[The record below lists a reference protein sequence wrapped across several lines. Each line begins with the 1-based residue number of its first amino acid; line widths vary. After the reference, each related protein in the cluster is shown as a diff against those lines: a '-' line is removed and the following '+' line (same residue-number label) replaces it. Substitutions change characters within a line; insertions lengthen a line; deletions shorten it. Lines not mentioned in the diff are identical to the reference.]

1 MKDYKDF
8 KDIKLLVLLHKLKR
22 IIVTIIDH
30 SLLSLDIIPLT
41 STDIFNPTIYVNYE
55 LLCKTQQE

>member
-8 KDIKLLVLLHKLKR
+8 KDNMVLVLHKLKR
-22 IIVTIIDH
+22 IIVTIIDN

-41 STDIFNPTIYVNYE
+41 STDIFNPTIYMNYE
-55 LLCKTQQE
+55 LLYKTQQD

>member
-8 KDIKLLVLLHKLKR
+8 KDIMVLVLHKLKR
-22 IIVTIIDH
+22 IIVTIIDN

-41 STDIFNPTIYVNYE
+41 STDIFNPTIYMNYE
-55 LLCKTQQE
+55 LLYKTQQD

>member
-8 KDIKLLVLLHKLKR
+8 KDNMGLVLHKLKL
-22 IIVTIIDH
+22 IIVTIIDN

-41 STDIFNPTIYVNYE
+41 STDIFNPTIYMNYE
-55 LLCKTQQE
+55 LLYKTQQD

>member
-8 KDIKLLVLLHKLKR
+8 KDNMGLVLHKLKR
-22 IIVTIIDH
+22 IIVTIIDN

-41 STDIFNPTIYVNYE
+41 STDIFNPTIYMNYE
-55 LLCKTQQE
+55 LLYKTQQD